1 MADENINLKV
11 TATADTNKA
20 EKGLD
25 SLIKKIE
32 KVNGSSP
39 KIKVRVDQSSAFRT
53 ELNEYRKKVAD
64 YSKANPIKLKLSL
77 DTNSIFKKDL
87 SSYFANVRREME
99 GLSRT
104 LQGGSLTGLVNL
116 QGHLMAFGEGT
127 TQAIRSINR
136 LGNALPKVS
145 NGLRLITS
153 ISSELPNSTR
163 QLTRFVERL
172 GELGSTNQENIRA
185 FSSISQAIS
194 NALAPL
200 TRYETLLR
208 QLAIVL
214 PRLRTAQTSVNA
226 GIRQTTA
233 STRESISVFDQY
245 GEALKKRMLDV
256 RRLGATVFV
265 LIHSFNTVR
274 EFAEQMDRVTVIQ
287 NKMRSLYDS
296 EETVAHLSGEIYR
309 SAQDAR
315 TSMDA
320 FATTFLKV
328 QLSTQQYGLSAEQ
341 AIQITNT
348 LAKAMVVGGATASE
362 TASVMLQFSQAL
374 SKGKLDGDEFRS
386 VMENSPVLMR
396 ALAKEAGKAM
406 GVVGASQKE
415 LMKWSREGKLTI
427 DILLKALLNA
437 EGEIGTAF
445 GRTEETIGQAY
456 QKLSNT
462 WGLFIGKVSQ
472 DSGLQK
478 QIRGIING
486 LDSVF
491 SSLQSVVSTLTSG
504 GLVLAKWLIY
514 LSSLGK
520 VAGFI
525 ANNFGRVYT
534 NILGR
539 MQAGVGL
546 LTSTFELNNLNISL
560 KKQDYLLQQRI
571 NQSDAFRNAL
581 AERYAL
587 IEKQINSGAIR
598 DQEKLRRIE
607 AERLALQ
614 RAMNHAGQQ
623 GTVLRK
629 EQLALARAEL
639 VNAKMA
645 NSVGNMAT
653 FSILK
658 SSKVLGGLLSA
669 ISRFGRL
676 GLGGMLFFGITKSIS
691 KLSDLAK
698 VTQEAINGDVD
709 AIKKLS
715 SGDYQAWS
723 NFANVL
729 YDIAGVDFGHF
740 DEMSNKIKDNLA
752 QITGGLQNTSKALIE
767 NASYWDEFYR
777 SAVNLPAD
785 ALKNFQRL
793 KNALDPNNKEENK
806 AVGEASNLGGKD
818 FSGRT
823 TNAYISIKE
832 HLEGLK
838 QVGSELTKV
847 NSEIESTRAKLL
859 SPDLGEDEKSSLENK
874 LKGLEREYEELTKK
888 EKQQTGL
895 LRADLVEL
903 NSVADKMST
912 AGLDMFADKF
922 RGVSAQINFFMQKGL
937 LSRFLA
943 ENDEAFSDM
952 SKELG
957 STTNEFLKFQNIL
970 VATVRKNR
978 GAELSENYKTALS
991 IYAQEKTQ
999 DILKQTNTYENLRRG
1014 IMLDENEVLKEQ
1026 MALADEA
1033 YKNLID
1039 QNSIEGNK
1047 VAYLAKQNKKYEEQ
1061 GKAIVQLSKASE
1073 NFSDDM
1079 KELGNFSKVVG
1090 DVVGKGLGERV
1101 KNQFD
1106 ALLTYVGEFTN
1117 PIKGNEDALKKAKEQ
1132 RIEFGKKFVE
1142 ELENYKNNLS
1152 GELGD
1157 LLKHFKFVLDVEGN
1171 IRLQGEGIDTSVGWI
1186 GEFANDLAGAMQ
1198 GSFAQLKKEFPKL
1211 IEKLLTQNTGK
1222 PDETSGTTGTTTG
1235 GSRRE
1240 FKLDWLDMRDLGGNL
1255 YDTKNPDKILSTF
1268 NDMVGANKNLLN
1280 INQEMTLWYAE
1291 QARILE
1297 QAKEAGVKINA
1308 DQMAK
1313 YQKLFLQRIELEDIN
1328 KAEEDITKNLY
1339 KEKKEREITT
1349 KALQNQIQKLKAE
1362 GQVAQAYEEMLAD
1375 QKTALEKINE
1385 EKEKELQK
1393 TKMGAFYAGIM
1404 LDYEKK
1410 REALRKDK
1418 PNEIISKDDEDAL
1431 RKKAVREN
1439 WEQRMAENF
1448 NEIFEGE
1455 YGRGYLSFE
1464 KQDANI
1470 AGLKAYKE
1478 GTMSKYGMA
1487 NILRTGGDE
1496 ALSYMS
1502 QFGKDDVSDGYLRS
1516 MGLNPDEWNEWS
1528 LAGMNALSSLTDG
1541 FKGLAY
1547 ALSDTLGNAMNDFVD
1562 GFSNGIANAIVKG
1575 ESFKETM
1582 ISVSQSIATDLI
1594 SAIIKMGVQWVATQL
1609 MMDAVSEGSAD
1620 AMMKASLD
1628 RATALATAWATPA
1641 SFVSIATEGEADI
1654 IAMEGMSAVVAQA
1667 KLLASLSTGYA
1678 DGGYTGAGGK
1688 YEPAGIVHKGE
1699 YVFTQEDV
1707 RRLGLGNLDALHN
1720 GANSV
1725 INNTSNVYNPPAE
1738 TSGNTVS
1745 IVNVVDPSMVKSF
1758 LSTAEGQ
1765 NAILNTI
1772 KSNPRLIRQV
1782 VQTA

>member
-200 TRYETLLR
+200 ARYETLLR

-214 PRLRTAQTSVNA
+214 PRLRSAQTSVNA

-296 EETVAHLSGEIYR
+296 EETVAQLSGEIYR

-406 GVVGASQKE
+406 GVVGAGQKE
-415 LMKWSREGKLTI
+415 LMKWSRDGKLTI
-427 DILLKALLNA
+427 DILLKSLLNA

-571 NQSDAFRNAL
+571 NQADAFRNAL

-645 NSVGNMAT
+645 DSVGNMAT

-669 ISRFGRL
+669 IARFGRL

-698 VTQEAINGDVD
+698 VTQDAINGDIN
-709 AIKKLS
+709 AINKLS

-723 NFANVL
+723 NFAKVL

-740 DEMSNKIKDNLA
+740 DEMTNNIKDNLA
-752 QITGGLQNTSKALIE
+752 QITGGLQNTSKALVE
-767 NASYWDEFYR
+767 NVSYWDEFYR

-793 KNALDPNNKEENK
+793 ANALNPNQKGENI
-806 AVGEASNLGGKD
+806 AVAEVSQYGGNFVGKTVD
-818 FSGRT
+818 SYRD
-823 TNAYISIKE
+823 IKE

-838 QVGSELTKV
+838 QVGSELAKV
-847 NSEIESTRAKLL
+847 NSEIESTKAKLL
-859 SPDLGEDEKSSLENK
+859 STDLSEDEKSGLENK
-874 LKGLEREYEELTKK
+874 LKDLEREYEELTKK

-922 RGVSAQINFFMQKGL
+922 RSFSAQVNFFMQKGL
-937 LSRFLA
+937 LSRFLT

-952 SKELG
+952 SSKLS
-957 STTNEFLKFQNIL
+957 STTNDFLKFQYIL
-970 VATVRKNR
+970 ADTVEKNQT
-978 GAELSENYKTALS
+978 GELSENYKTALS

-999 DILKQTNTYENLRRG
+999 DILKQTNTYENLRKG

-1026 MALADEA
+1026 IALADKA
-1033 YKNLID
+1033 YKKLID
-1039 QNSIEGNK
+1039 RNSIEGNN
-1047 VAYLAKQNKKYEEQ
+1047 VADLAEQNKKYEEQ

-1073 NFSDDM
+1073 NFSNDM
-1079 KELGNFSKVVG
+1079 KELSNFNKVVG
-1090 DVVGKGLGERV
+1090 EVVEKGFGEGV
-1101 KNQFD
+1101 KKQFD
-1106 ALLTYVGEFTN
+1106 ALMTYVGEFTN
-1117 PIKGNEDALKKAKEQ
+1117 PTKGNEDALKKAKEQ

-1142 ELENYKNNLS
+1142 QLENYRTNLS

-1171 IRLQGEGIDTSVGWI
+1171 VRLQGEGVDISVGWI
-1186 GEFANDLAGAMQ
+1186 DGLVNDLSGAMRGAFEQ
-1198 GSFAQLKKEFPKL
+1198 IKKEYPKL
-1211 IEKLLTQNTGK
+1211 FEKITTKNTGK
-1222 PDETSGTTGTTTG
+1222 PDTTTDTTTG

-1418 PNEIISKDDEDAL
+1418 PNEVITKEDEDAL
-1431 RKKAVREN
+1431 RKKAVRES

-1448 NEIFEGE
+1448 NEIFESE

-1628 RATALATAWATPA
+1628 RATALAMAWATPA
-1641 SFVSIATEGEADI
+1641 SFVSIATEGQADI
-1654 IAMEGMSAVVAQA
+1654 TAMEGMSAVVAQA

-1738 TSGNTVS
+1738 TSGSTVS

>member
-39 KIKVRVDQSSAFRT
+39 KIKVRVDQTSAFRT

-127 TQAIRSINR
+127 TQAIRGINR
-136 LGNALPKVS
+136 LGNALPRVS

-153 ISSELPNSTR
+153 VASELPNSTR

-172 GELGSTNQENIRA
+172 GELGSTNQDNIRA
-185 FSSISQAIS
+185 FASISQAIS

-200 TRYETLLR
+200 ARYETLLR

-265 LIHSFNTVR
+265 LIHAFNTVR

-296 EETVAHLSGEIYR
+296 EETVTQLSGEIYR

-406 GVVGASQKE
+406 GVVGAGQKE
-415 LMKWSREGKLTI
+415 LMKWSRDGKLTI
-427 DILLKALLNA
+427 DILLKSLLNA

-504 GLVLAKWLIY
+504 GLVLAKWLVY

-571 NQSDAFRNAL
+571 NQADAFRNAL

-669 ISRFGRL
+669 IARFGRL

-698 VTQEAINGDVD
+698 VTQEAINGDIN
-709 AIKKLS
+709 AINKLS

-723 NFANVL
+723 NFAKVL

-740 DEMSNKIKDNLA
+740 DEMSNNIKDNLA

-793 KNALDPNNKEENK
+793 ANALNPNQKGENI
-806 AVGEASNLGGKD
+806 AVAEASQYGGKD
-818 FSGRT
+818 FVGRT
-823 TNAYISIKE
+823 VNSYKDVKE

-847 NSEIESTRAKLL
+847 NSEIESTKAKLL
-859 SPDLGEDEKSSLENK
+859 STDLNEDEKSSLENK

-912 AGLDMFADKF
+912 AGLDMFADRF
-922 RGVSAQINFFMQKGL
+922 RSFSAQVNFFMQKGL
-937 LSRFLA
+937 LSRFLT

-952 SKELG
+952 SSKLS
-957 STTNEFLKFQNIL
+957 STTNDFLKFQNIL
-970 VATVRKNR
+970 VATVKKNPT
-978 GAELSENYKTALS
+978 GELNENYKTALS

-999 DILKQTNTYENLRRG
+999 DILKQTNTYENLRKG

-1026 MALADEA
+1026 IALADKS
-1033 YKNLID
+1033 YKKLID
-1039 QNSIEGNK
+1039 RNSIEGNS
-1047 VAYLAKQNKKYEEQ
+1047 VADLAEQNKKYEEQ

-1073 NFSDDM
+1073 NFSNDM
-1079 KELGNFSKVVG
+1079 KELSNFNKVVG
-1090 DVVGKGLGERV
+1090 DVVEKGFGEGV
-1101 KNQFD
+1101 KKQFD
-1106 ALLTYVGEFTN
+1106 ALMTYVGEFTN
-1117 PIKGNEDALKKAKEQ
+1117 PTKGNEDALKKAKEQ

-1142 ELENYKNNLS
+1142 QLENYRTNLS

-1171 IRLQGEGIDTSVGWI
+1171 VRLQGEGIDISVGWI
-1186 GEFANDLAGAMQ
+1186 DGLVNDLSGAMRGAFEQ
-1198 GSFAQLKKEFPKL
+1198 IKKEYPKL
-1211 IEKLLTQNTGK
+1211 FEKITTKNTGK
-1222 PDETSGTTGTTTG
+1222 TDTTTDTTTG

-1291 QARILE
+1291 QAKILE

-1404 LDYEKK
+1404 LEYEKK
-1410 REALRKDK
+1410 REALRKDEPDK
-1418 PNEIISKDDEDAL
+1418 IITKDDEDAL
-1431 RKKAVREN
+1431 RKKAVRES

-1487 NILRTGGDE
+1487 DILRTGGNE

-1502 QFGKDDVSDGYLRS
+1502 QFGKDDVSNGYLRS
-1516 MGLNPDEWNEWS
+1516 MGLNPDDWNEWS

-1628 RATALATAWATPA
+1628 RATALAMAWATPA
-1641 SFVSIATEGEADI
+1641 SFVSIATEGQADI
-1654 IAMEGMSAVVAQA
+1654 TAIEGISAVVAQA

-1678 DGGYTGAGGK
+1678 DGGYTGTGGK
-1688 YEPAGIVHKGE
+1688 YEPAGVVHKGE

>member
-39 KIKVRVDQSSAFRT
+39 KIKVRVDQTSAFRT

-116 QGHLMAFGEGT
+116 QAHLMAFGEGT
-127 TQAIRSINR
+127 TQAIRGINR
-136 LGNALPKVS
+136 LGNALPRVS

-153 ISSELPNSTR
+153 VSSELPNSTR

-172 GELGSTNQENIRA
+172 GELGSTNQDNIRA

-200 TRYETLLR
+200 ARYETLLR

-214 PRLRTAQTSVNA
+214 PRLRSAQTSVNA

-265 LIHSFNTVR
+265 LIHAFNTVR

-296 EETVAHLSGEIYR
+296 EERVTQLSGEIYR

-341 AIQITNT
+341 AVQITNT

-406 GVVGASQKE
+406 GVVGAGQKE
-415 LMKWSREGKLTI
+415 LMKWSRDGKLTI

-504 GLVLAKWLIY
+504 GLVLAKWLVY

-571 NQSDAFRNAL
+571 NQADAFRNAL

-669 ISRFGRL
+669 IARFGRL

-691 KLSDLAK
+691 RLSDLAK
-698 VTQEAINGDVD
+698 VTQEAINGDIN
-709 AIKKLS
+709 AINKLS

-723 NFANVL
+723 NFAKVL

-740 DEMSNKIKDNLA
+740 DEMSNNIKDNLA
-752 QITGGLQNTSKALIE
+752 QITGGLQNTSKALVE
-767 NASYWDEFYR
+767 NASYWDEFYK

-793 KNALDPNNKEENK
+793 ANALNPNQKGENI
-806 AVGEASNLGGKD
+806 AVAEASNFGGKD
-818 FSGRT
+818 FAGRT
-823 TNAYISIKE
+823 VDSYRDIKK

-838 QVGSELTKV
+838 QVGSELAKV
-847 NSEIESTRAKLL
+847 NSEIESTQAKLL
-859 SPDLGEDEKSSLENK
+859 STDLSEDEKSGLENK
-874 LKGLEREYEELTKK
+874 LKDLEREYEELTKK

-922 RGVSAQINFFMQKGL
+922 RSVSAQVNFFMQKGL
-937 LSRFLA
+937 LSRFLT

-952 SKELG
+952 SSKLS
-957 STTNEFLKFQNIL
+957 STTNDFLKFQNIL
-970 VATVRKNR
+970 VATVKKNR
-978 GAELSENYKTALS
+978 TGELSENYKTALS

-999 DILKQTNTYENLRRG
+999 DILKQTNTYENLRKG

-1026 MALADEA
+1026 MALADKA
-1033 YKNLID
+1033 YKRLID
-1039 QNSIEGNK
+1039 RNSIEGNM
-1047 VAYLAKQNKKYEEQ
+1047 VADLAEQNKKYEEQ

-1073 NFSDDM
+1073 NFSNDM
-1079 KELGNFSKVVG
+1079 KELSNFNKVVG
-1090 DVVGKGLGERV
+1090 EVVEKGFGEGV
-1101 KNQFD
+1101 KKQFD
-1106 ALLTYVGEFTN
+1106 ALMTYVGEFTN
-1117 PIKGNEDALKKAKEQ
+1117 PTKGNEDALKKAKEQ

-1142 ELENYKNNLS
+1142 QLENYRTNLS

-1171 IRLQGEGIDTSVGWI
+1171 VRLQGEGIDISVGWI
-1186 GEFANDLAGAMQ
+1186 DGLVNDLSGAMRGAFEQ
-1198 GSFAQLKKEFPKL
+1198 IKKEYPKL
-1211 IEKLLTQNTGK
+1211 FEKITTKNTGK
-1222 PDETSGTTGTTTG
+1222 SDTTTGTTTG

-1431 RKKAVREN
+1431 RKKAVKEN

-1609 MMDAVSEGSAD
+1609 MMDAVAEGSAD

-1628 RATALATAWATPA
+1628 RATALAMAWATPA
-1641 SFVSIATEGEADI
+1641 SFVSIATEGQADI

-1667 KLLASLSTGYA
+1667 KLLASLSKGYA
-1678 DGGYTGAGGK
+1678 DGGFTGAGGK

-1772 KSNPRLIRQV
+1772 KSNPRLIKQV

>member
-116 QGHLMAFGEGT
+116 QAHLMAFGEGVG
-127 TQAIRSINR
+127 QAVSSMTK

-145 NGLRLITS
+145 SGLKDVAS
-153 ISSELPNSTR
+153 ISQNTLK
-163 QLTRFVERL
+163 
-172 GELGSTNQENIRA
+172 G
-185 FSSISQAIS
+185 FSSITKSIA

-200 TRYETLLR
+200 ARYETLLR

-214 PRLRTAQTSVNA
+214 PRLRSAQTSVNA

-296 EETVAHLSGEIYR
+296 EETVAQLSGEIYR

-341 AIQITNT
+341 AVQITNT

-406 GVVGASQKE
+406 GVVGAGQKE
-415 LMKWSREGKLTI
+415 LMKWSRDGKLTI
-427 DILLKALLNA
+427 DILLKSLLNA

-571 NQSDAFRNAL
+571 NQADAFRNAL

-645 NSVGNMAT
+645 DGVGNMAT

-669 ISRFGRL
+669 IARFGRL

-698 VTQEAINGDVD
+698 VTQDAINGDID
-709 AIKKLS
+709 AINKLS

-723 NFANVL
+723 NFAKVL

-740 DEMSNKIKDNLA
+740 DEMTNNIKDNLA
-752 QITGGLQNTSKALIE
+752 QITGGLQNTSKALVE
-767 NASYWDEFYR
+767 NASYWQEFYK

-793 KNALDPNNKEENK
+793 ANALNPNQKGENI
-806 AVGEASNLGGKD
+806 AVAEASQYGGN
-818 FSGRT
+818 FVGRT
-823 TNAYISIKE
+823 VNSYKDVKE

-838 QVGSELTKV
+838 EVGSELARV
-847 NSEIESTRAKLL
+847 NSEIESTKAKLL
-859 SPDLGEDEKSSLENK
+859 STDLNEDEKSSLENK

-895 LRADLVEL
+895 LKSDLVEL

-922 RGVSAQINFFMQKGL
+922 RGISAQINFFMQKGL

-952 SKELG
+952 SRELD
-957 STTNEFLKFQNIL
+957 STTGEFLKFQNIL

-991 IYAQEKTQ
+991 IYAQGRTQ
-999 DILKQTNTYENLRRG
+999 DILRQANTYENLRKG

-1026 MALADEA
+1026 MALADKA

-1047 VAYLAKQNKKYEEQ
+1047 VAYLAEQNKKYEEQ
-1061 GKAIVQLSKASE
+1061 GKAIIQLSKASE

-1079 KELGNFSKVVG
+1079 KELGNFSKLVG
-1090 DVVGKGLGERV
+1090 DVVGKGLGEKV

-1117 PIKGNEDALKKAKEQ
+1117 PTKGNEDALKKAKEQ
-1132 RIEFGKKFVE
+1132 RIEFGKQFIE
-1142 ELENYKNNLS
+1142 TLENYKGSLS
-1152 GELGD
+1152 GELGE

-1186 GEFANDLAGAMQ
+1186 SGFAKNLTGAMQ
-1198 GSFAQLKKEFPKL
+1198 AVREQIKKEYPKL
-1211 IEKLLTQNTGK
+1211 FEKITTKNTGK
-1222 PDETSGTTGTTTG
+1222 PDTTTDTTG

-1418 PNEIISKDDEDAL
+1418 PEKEITKEDEDAL
-1431 RKKAVREN
+1431 RKKAVRES

-1448 NEIFEGE
+1448 NEIFESE

-1628 RATALATAWATPA
+1628 RATALAMAWATPA
-1641 SFVSIATEGEADI
+1641 SFVSIATEGQADI
-1654 IAMEGMSAVVAQA
+1654 TAMEGITAVVAQA

-1738 TSGNTVS
+1738 TSGSTVS

>member
-39 KIKVRVDQSSAFRT
+39 KIKVRVDQTSAFRT

-116 QGHLMAFGEGT
+116 QAHLMAFGEGT
-127 TQAIRSINR
+127 TQAIRGINR
-136 LGNALPKVS
+136 LGNALPRVS

-153 ISSELPNSTR
+153 VSSELPNSTR

-172 GELGSTNQENIRA
+172 GELGSTNQDNIRA

-200 TRYETLLR
+200 ARYETLLR

-214 PRLRTAQTSVNA
+214 PRLRSAQTSVNA

-265 LIHSFNTVR
+265 LIHAFNTVR

-296 EETVAHLSGEIYR
+296 EERVTQLSGEIYR

-341 AIQITNT
+341 AVQITNT

-406 GVVGASQKE
+406 GVVGAGQKE
-415 LMKWSREGKLTI
+415 LMKWSRDGKLTI

-491 SSLQSVVSTLTSG
+491 SSLQSVASTLTSG
-504 GLVLAKWLIY
+504 GLVLAKWLVY

-571 NQSDAFRNAL
+571 NQADAFRNAL

-669 ISRFGRL
+669 IARFGRL

-691 KLSDLAK
+691 RLSDLAK

-740 DEMSNKIKDNLA
+740 DEMSNNIKDNLA
-752 QITGGLQNTSKALIE
+752 QITGGLQNTSKALVE
-767 NASYWDEFYR
+767 NASYWDEFYK

-793 KNALDPNNKEENK
+793 ANALNPNQKGENI
-806 AVGEASNLGGKD
+806 AVAEASNFGGKD
-818 FSGRT
+818 FAGRT
-823 TNAYISIKE
+823 VDSYRDIKE

-838 QVGSELTKV
+838 QVGSELAKV
-847 NSEIESTRAKLL
+847 NSEIESTQAKLL
-859 SPDLGEDEKSSLENK
+859 STDLSEDEKSGLENK
-874 LKGLEREYEELTKK
+874 LKDLEREYEELTKK

-922 RGVSAQINFFMQKGL
+922 RSFSAQVNFFMQKGL
-937 LSRFLA
+937 LSRFLT

-952 SKELG
+952 SSKLS
-957 STTNEFLKFQNIL
+957 STTNDFLKFQNIL
-970 VATVRKNR
+970 VATVKKNR
-978 GAELSENYKTALS
+978 TGELSENYKTALS

-999 DILKQTNTYENLRRG
+999 DILKQTNTYENLRKG

-1026 MALADEA
+1026 MALADKA
-1033 YKNLID
+1033 YKRLID
-1039 QNSIEGNK
+1039 RNSIEGNM
-1047 VAYLAKQNKKYEEQ
+1047 VADLAEQNKKYEEQ

-1073 NFSDDM
+1073 NFSNDM
-1079 KELGNFSKVVG
+1079 KELSNFNKVVG
-1090 DVVGKGLGERV
+1090 EVVEKGFGEGV
-1101 KNQFD
+1101 KKQFD
-1106 ALLTYVGEFTN
+1106 ALMTYVSEYTN
-1117 PIKGNEDALKKAKEQ
+1117 PTKGNEDALKKAKEQ
-1132 RIEFGKKFVE
+1132 RIEFGKKLVE
-1142 ELENYKNNLS
+1142 NLENYKNSLS
-1152 GELGD
+1152 GELGE

-1171 IRLQGEGIDTSVGWI
+1171 IRLQGEGVDMSAGWAS
-1186 GEFANDLAGAMQ
+1186 GFANNFTGAMQ
-1198 GSFAQLKKEFPKL
+1198 RAFEQLKEEYPVLF
-1211 IEKLLTQNTGK
+1211 EKLLTKNTGK
-1222 PDETSGTTGTTTG
+1222 PESTSGTTG

-1628 RATALATAWATPA
+1628 RATALAMAWATPA
-1641 SFVSIATEGEADI
+1641 SFVSIATEGQADI
-1654 IAMEGMSAVVAQA
+1654 IAMEGISAVVAQA
-1667 KLLASLSTGYA
+1667 KLLASLSKGYA
-1678 DGGYTGAGGK
+1678 DGGFTGAGGK

-1772 KSNPRLIRQV
+1772 KSNPRLIKQV